1 MNGKPQQNPGQDMSR
16 LAGTAAMMQLLQSK
30 DTKRMMELL
39 QSQGGVQS
47 AAQAAAKGD
56 SAQLMAMMQQLMG
69 TDEGAKLVER
79 ITKQAQQAGL

>member
-1 MNGKPQQNPGQDMSR
+1 MNNKPEMDMSA
-16 LAGTAAMMQLLQSK
+16 LAGSAAVKQLLQSQ

-39 QSQGGVQS
+39 QSQGGVQN
-47 AAQAAAKGD
+47 AAKAAAKGD
-56 SAQLMAMMQQLMG
+56 SSKLMEMMQQLMG